1 MSLLFCVFDCF
12 CSVDTYVYRD
22 NCDWVNWRWDLLAE
36 KLECF
41 DLLGDIYLG
50 EENNCQVHIDTNN
63 FFTNLVNLYTRR
75 VSYDEKVRG
84 FVICNLVKSSCKTHF
99 IHFCRYR
106 DF

>member
-1 MSLLFCVFDCF
+1 MITESKAFQLQLRVFQCCGVF
-12 CSVDTYVYRD
+12 SFYEVSFLYLVDTYVYRD

-41 DLLGDIYLG
+41 DLLGDIHLG

-75 VSYDEKVRG
+75 VSYDEKV
-84 FVICNLVKSSCKTHF
+84 LVFSF
-99 IHFCRYR
+99 FN
-106 DF
+106 

>member
-1 MSLLFCVFDCF
+1 MITESKAFQLQLRVFQCCGVFSFYEVSSLYL
-12 CSVDTYVYRD
+12 VDTYVYRD

-41 DLLGDIYLG
+41 DLLGDIHLG

-75 VSYDEKVRG
+75 VSYDEKVWV
-84 FVICNLVKSSCKTHF
+84 FVIF
-99 IHFCRYR
+99 
-106 DF
+106 